1 LSSSHGTK
9 LSAAGVLITLGIVFG
24 DIGTS
29 PLYVLSAII
38 GKQVITQNLILGS
51 ISCIFWTLTFQ
62 TTIKYVI
69 LTLRADN
76 KGEGGILSLYALVRR
91 RARYL
96 VIPAIIGGSSLLADG
111 IITPPISV
119 TSAIEGLK
127 LINPDIVV
135 IPIVIAII
143 VILFIFQRFGTQVV
157 GNFFGPVMLLWFL
170 TLGVL
175 GSYWL
180 FHDFS
185 VLRAIN
191 PYYVYD
197 FLAHYP
203 GAFWLLGSVFLCTTG
218 AEALYS
224 DLGHCGR
231 PNIQLSWAF
240 VKICLLLNYFGQ
252 GAWLLGHI
260 GKHLTDISPL
270 NPSPFYLTMP
280 AWFLLPGIII
290 ATMATIIASQALI
303 TGSYTLISEAIR
315 LNLWP
320 KVKILYPSVQRGQV
334 YIPSINWLLCA
345 GCIGIV
351 LYFKQSSN
359 MEGAYGLAIT
369 LTMLMTTLLLSFYLK
384 VKKVNIIL
392 IALTLFVFLSIEL
405 AFLVANLIKLEHGGW
420 VTLIISSILAA
431 LMLVWFRARR
441 IKNRFI
447 EFVKLDKY
455 LPMLK
460 ELSEDQSIP
469 KYSTNLVYLT
479 SADFPNEIE
488 SKIIYSIFNKA
499 PKRADIYWFVH
510 VDVLDE
516 PHTQEYKVKS
526 LVPEKVFKIE
536 FRLGFRVAPRVNLFF
551 RKVVEDMSKNLEVD
565 VISRYDSL
573 KKNHIVGDFRFIVIE
588 RILNYDYKLP
598 AFEQF
603 QMSVYSILKSVSL
616 SEEKAFGLD
625 TSSVTTE
632 TVPLITVQASEV
644 NLERII

>member
-1 LSSSHGTK
+1 MSNSHFTK

-38 GKQVITQNLILGS
+38 NTQTISPNLILGG

-62 TTIKYVI
+62 TTLKYVV

-76 KGEGGILSLYALVRR
+76 RGEGGIFSLYALVRR
-91 RARYL
+91 HAKYL

-127 LINPDIVV
+127 LIDPNIYVV
-135 IPIVIAII
+135 PIVITII
-143 VILFIFQRFGTQVV
+143 IALFIFQRFGTQVV
-157 GNFFGPVMLLWFL
+157 GNSFGPVMMLWFL
-170 TLGVL
+170 MIAVVGLPWIIREPGVL
-175 GSYWL
+175 K
-180 FHDFS
+180 
-185 VLRAIN
+185 AIS
-191 PYYVYD
+191 PFYVYD

-203 GAFWLLGSVFLCTTG
+203 NAFWLLGSVFLCTTG

-231 PNIQLSWAF
+231 PNIQISWIF
-240 VKICLLLNYFGQ
+240 VKITLLLNYFGQ
-252 GAWLLGHI
+252 GAWLLTHSGHTLAQI
-260 GKHLTDISPL
+260 NVN
-270 NPSPFYLTMP
+270 NPSPFYLMMP
-280 AWFLLPGIII
+280 EWFRLPGIII
-290 ATMATIIASQALI
+290 ATLATIIASQALI

-315 LNLWP
+315 LNIWP
-320 KVKILYPSVQRGQV
+320 KVKMMYPSNQRGQV

-351 LYFKQSSN
+351 LLFKESSH

-369 LTMLMTTLLLSFYLK
+369 LTMLSTTILLSFYLRFK
-384 VKKVNIIL
+384 RINFVL
-392 IALTLFVFLSIEL
+392 IAMTLLIYLTIEIVFLI
-405 AFLVANLIKLEHGGW
+405 ANLEKLEHGGW
-420 VTLIISSILAA
+420 VTVAISSFLICI
-431 LMLVWFRARR
+431 MLIWFRARK
-441 IKNRFI
+441 IKNRFT
-447 EFVKLDKY
+447 EFVKLDQY

-460 ELSEDQSIP
+460 ELSEDHSIP

-488 SKIIYSIFNKA
+488 TKIIYSIFNKS

-510 VDVLDE
+510 VDVLDD
-516 PHTQEYKVKS
+516 PHTQEYKVKV

-536 FRLGFRVAPRVNLFF
+536 FRLGFRVAPRVNLYF
-551 RKVVEDMSKNLEVD
+551 RKVVEDLSLKREVD

-573 KKNHIVGDFRFIVIE
+573 KKHHVVGDFRFIVIE
-588 RILNYDYKLP
+588 RILNYDYKLST
-598 AFEQF
+598 FEEF
-603 QMSVYSILKSVSL
+603 LMSVYSVLKSLSL

-632 TVPLITVQASEV
+632 TVPMITVPVSQVDLKRV
-644 NLERII
+644 N